1 MTERTYTTQLQ
12 AGLGMQAETAVLF
25 DLWHPGMD
33 ASKLF
38 DAALASGRFPNVSAR
53 RLRNIVSECFAPRYL
68 RNDAQPA
75 ILLRALHSTVST
87 RELQQLLF
95 LYTARANAILADFVR
110 EVYWGAYVG
119 GRHELSNDEA
129 RAFVTRANTAG
140 RTGKQWADSTV
151 RRVAAYLTGCCSD
164 FGLLERSAQG
174 SRRILP
180 FRIEP
185 RVAALLAYDLH
196 FSGVADNALASHEDW
211 ELFGLDRA
219 EVIGELRQVS
229 FKGLIVVQAAADV
242 IRISW
247 PLKTIEEVAN
257 ALAKG

>member
-1 MTERTYTTQLQ
+1 MTERIYTTQLQ

-25 DLWHPGMD
+25 DLWQPGMD

-38 DAALASGRFPNVSAR
+38 DVTLGSGRLPNVSAR

-75 ILLRALHSTVST
+75 ILLRLLNATLSN

-95 LYTARANAILADFVR
+95 LYTARANVILADFVR

-119 GRHELSNDEA
+119 GRHELTNDEA
-129 RAFVTRANTAG
+129 KDFVILATTSG
-140 RTGKQWADSTV
+140 RTSKRWADSTV

-174 SRRILP
+174 RRRILP

-185 RVAALLAYDLH
+185 KVAALLAYDLH
-196 FSGVADNALASHEDW
+196 FSGVSDNALASHEDW
-211 ELFGLDRA
+211 ELFGLGRTEA
-219 EVIGELRQVS
+219 ISELRRVS
-229 FKGLIVVQAAADV
+229 FKGLLVIQAAADV

-247 PLKTIEEVAN
+247 PLKSIEEVAN

>member
-1 MTERTYTTQLQ
+1 MTQRAYTTQLQ

-38 DAALASGRFPNVSAR
+38 DAALASGRFPNVTAR

-68 RNDAQPA
+68 PNDAQPA
-75 ILLRALHSTVST
+75 MLIQSLRSTLSN

-119 GRHELSNDEA
+119 GRHELSNDES
-129 RAFVTRANTAG
+129 RAFVISANAAG

-164 FGLLERSAQG
+164 FGLLERSSQG

-185 RVAALLAYDLH
+185 KVAALLAYDLH
-196 FSGVADNALASHEDW
+196 FSGIADNALASHGDW

-219 EVIGELRQVS
+219 EVINELRRIS
-229 FKGLIVVQAAADV
+229 LKGLVVIQAAADV

-247 PLKTIEEVAN
+247 TLKTIEEVTN
-257 ALAKG
+257 ALAEG

>member
-1 MTERTYTTQLQ
+1 MTQRSYTTQLQ
-12 AGLGMQAETAVLF
+12 AGLGMQTETAVLF
-25 DLWHPGMD
+25 DLWNRGMD

-53 RLRNIVSECFAPRYL
+53 RLRNIVCECFAPRYL
-68 RNDAQPA
+68 SNDAQPA
-75 ILLRALHSTVST
+75 MLLRALHSTLSN

-95 LYTARANAILADFVR
+95 LYAARANPILADFVR

-119 GRHELSNDEA
+119 GRHELSNDES
-129 RAFVTRANTAG
+129 RDFVTRANTAG
-140 RTGKQWADSTV
+140 RTSKQWADSTV

-164 FGLLERSAQG
+164 FGLLERSSQG

-185 RVAALLAYDLH
+185 KVAALLAYDLH
-196 FSGVADNALASHEDW
+196 FSGIADNALASHGDW

-219 EVIGELRQVS
+219 EVINELRRIS
-229 FKGLIVVQAAADV
+229 LKGLVVIQAAADV

-247 PLKTIEEVAN
+247 TLKTIEEVTN
-257 ALAKG
+257 ALAEG

>member
-1 MTERTYTTQLQ
+1 MTERSYTTQLQ

-25 DLWHPGMD
+25 DLWQPGMD

-38 DAALASGRFPNVSAR
+38 DVALGSGRFPNVSAR

-68 RNDAQPA
+68 RHDAQPA
-75 ILLRALHSTVST
+75 ILLRALHATLSN

-95 LYTARANAILADFVR
+95 LYTARANVILADFVR

-129 RAFVTRANTAG
+129 RAFVTQATASG
-140 RTGKQWADSTV
+140 RTGKQWAASTV

-164 FGLLERSAQG
+164 FGLLERSSQG

-185 RVAALLAYDLH
+185 KVAALLAYDLH

-219 EVIGELRQVS
+219 EVISELRRVS
-229 FKGLIVVQAAADV
+229 LKGLVVIQAAADV

>member
-1 MTERTYTTQLQ
+1 MTERPYTTQLQ

-33 ASKLF
+33 AGKLF

-75 ILLRALHSTVST
+75 ILLRTLRSTLSN

-95 LYTARANAILADFVR
+95 LYTARANAVLADFVR
-110 EVYWGAYVG
+110 DVYWGAYVG

-129 RAFVTRANTAG
+129 RAFVTRASTAG
-140 RTGKQWADSTV
+140 RTSTLWADSTV

-164 FGLLERSAQG
+164 FGLLERSSQG

-219 EVIGELRQVS
+219 EVINELRRVS
-229 FKGLIVVQAAADV
+229 LKGLVVIQVAADV